1 MVGKGI
7 QTSDGIH
14 ANNRFASRQRSA
26 RHRAKSGG
34 AMGLL
39 QFVECLC
46 ALFQAHEGL
55 LGRLRRC
62 AIRFTLRIGERD
74 AVTGGGQDS

>member
-7 QTSDGIH
+7 QTSDGID

-39 QFVECLC
+39 QFVERLC
-46 ALFQAHEGL
+46 VLFQANEGFVD
-55 LGRLRRC
+55 RRC
-62 AIRFTLRIGERD
+62 RC
-74 AVTGGGQDS
+74 